1 MKPRAYSNLK
11 TLELLFQDKNSA
23 QETKK
28 KSSKKRG
35 HVYRP
40 EEITGKII
48 SEELIIVCIS
58 LYMSRNEVGFGI
70 SFVTFI

>member
-1 MKPRAYSNLK
+1 MRYMKPRAYSNLK

-40 EEITGKII
+40 EEITGENYIRGTNYC
-48 SEELIIVCIS
+48 LHIV
-58 LYMSRNEVGFGI
+58 VH
-70 SFVTFI
+70 VTE